1 MFAGGGAWGRSP
13 AASRSSTGITQPR
26 TESRTAPGRFGFA
39 AAADGGAP
47 ATARGGGL
55 PLSERARP
63 LRPGLL
69 QPRLCPARGTP
80 HSATIS
86 DLDKNRALLEWLRRQ
101 VGQTERRIRELEI
114 QEAQERERARAEMSW
129 KIQPQRSS
137 SVALLHRGGCAT
149 YPDQVGLISREDAM
163 IALAE
168 PDIEPC
174 QVCRPDT
181 GLLR

>member
-1 MFAGGGAWGRSP
+1 M
-13 AASRSSTGITQPR
+13 
-26 TESRTAPGRFGFA
+26 
-39 AAADGGAP
+39 
-47 ATARGGGL
+47 
-55 PLSERARP
+55 ERARP

-80 HSATIS
+80 RSGTIS
-86 DLDKNRALLEWLRRQ
+86 DLEKNWALLEWLRWQ

-114 QEAQERERARAEMSW
+114 QEAQDRKRQERARAEMLW

-137 SVALLHRGGCAT
+137 STALLHRGGCAT

-174 QVCRPDT
+174 R
-181 GLLR
+181 GLPAGHRTAELSRRDQRSALTRYFLGQMTPIRTPRRI

>member
-1 MFAGGGAWGRSP
+1 M
-13 AASRSSTGITQPR
+13 
-26 TESRTAPGRFGFA
+26 
-39 AAADGGAP
+39 
-47 ATARGGGL
+47 
-55 PLSERARP
+55 
-63 LRPGLL
+63 
-69 QPRLCPARGTP
+69 CPARGTP

-114 QEAQERERARAEMSW
+114 QEAQEQERARAEMSW